1 MKCRQKKCILYSN
14 EYEYPFSLYMAK
26 YTIGTNSFTIF
37 ENVQLEQVVSLSVE
51 ILIFSIF
58 DLYMQ

>member
-1 MKCRQKKCILYSN
+1 
-14 EYEYPFSLYMAK
+14 MAK